1 MKNSPLRVGLT
12 GGIGTGKS
20 TVALIFKLLGVPVY
34 DADSIAK
41 KLMEEDED
49 LISTIKAEFG
59 NETYVDGK
67 LNRQFIAERVF
78 NNEPLLAKLNAM
90 VHPAVAEHFTNWTTQ
105 YRSGYILKEAA
116 LLFETGSYNELDYVI
131 LIQSPIDI
139 RIDRIK
145 KRDPQRSSEQILSII
160 ERQMPVAE
168 AVELA
173 DFVINNDEDHMLIPQ
188 VLQLQNKLIKKVGPN
203 VSGPTFR

>member
-20 TVALIFKLLGVPVY
+20 TVALIFKSLGVPVY
-34 DADSIAK
+34 DADSMAK
-41 KLMEEDED
+41 KLMEEDEE
-49 LISTIKAEFG
+49 LISSIKAEFG
-59 NETYVDGK
+59 DETYVGDK
-67 LNRQFIAERVF
+67 LNRQFLAERVF

-105 YRSGYILKEAA
+105 YSSGYILKEAA

-131 LIQSPIDI
+131 LVQSPIET
-139 RIDRIK
+139 RIERIK

-160 ERQMPVAE
+160 ERQMPVAK

-173 DFVINNDEDHMLIPQ
+173 DFVINNDETHMLIPQ
-188 VLQLQNKLIKKVGPN
+188 VLQLQNKLITKG
-203 VSGPTFR
+203 